1 MDDLAQYNAIF
12 KLIDFTLLQT
22 HLTAFSLQ
30 KKLLA
35 IANDDTIYI
44 YDTKTKKQLF
54 SVKSYDGAINQ
65 LFFLPN
71 SQHILTATSS
81 GRVII
86 YNYKDARYNVRIFS
100 WIKQYKTQLP
110 TRMSAFAFKT
120 ELLAIG
126 TSDGKVRLINLG
138 SYSIIK
144 ELSTT
149 NAAIA
154 TLCFTDTDRL
164 IIADVHGEIFIYDLQ
179 ELEKVKSVVTH
190 LTHTKQLLHIPKSN
204 FLLIHSNQDFITL
217 FNLKTHKILR
227 NEYLKFHINI
237 SYMAISK
244 EGNLLVVLENR
255 EILHITLQ
263 NEKNLKSLLLHN
275 MMHEAYT
282 LVANNPQLLD
292 SKEYKKLEKIYKIKY
307 LNAVN
312 ALQHSDIK
320 KAQHILENCSKIQ
333 SKKED
338 IELLFEAYIHYER
351 FQTLCTQ
358 ELYAPAY
365 ALSEKYPP
373 LQYSKEYKEME
384 KGYKRAYK
392 NAQKQILLMNVQKAK
407 ELLLPYLG
415 VVLKKESINLIL
427 KDNEDFL
434 SFLDALKQMQYHD
447 IKKLLALHPNFSQ
460 LPPYKAFLAKL
471 DATLSNINSALNAAA
486 IQKAT
491 EMMQSIK
498 GISLIKAELK
508 FLEHKAEVI
517 ETLTHNYKENEFKKC
532 YEILDE
538 YPQMFIELKLSKM
551 LEKHWSKL
559 MQKCEKY
566 ALYGNIKGMKQ
577 ILKELIS
584 VISRT
589 KRVGALL
596 RLTFIV
602 AIDDFISQKKFN
614 SAENFIYSYID
625 IFGLDSNLQRVMK
638 EYEKK
643 SSQKLAII
651 IKQQNKVARNAWL
664 HNKLIVD

>member
-22 HLTAFSLQ
+22 HLTAFSLE
-30 KKLLA
+30 KELLA
-35 IANDDTIYI
+35 IANDETIYI
-44 YDTKTKKQLF
+44 YDTKTKNQLYRI
-54 SVKSYDGAINQ
+54 KSHDGAINK
-65 LFFLPN
+65 LFFLPD

-100 WIKQYKTQLP
+100 WIKKYKTQLP
-110 TRMSAFAFKT
+110 TRMSAFAFKR

-138 SYSIIK
+138 SYSIVK
-144 ELSTT
+144 EINAT

-154 TLCFTDTDRL
+154 TLCFTDTEKL
-164 IIADVHGEIFIYDLQ
+164 IIADAHGEIFIYDLQ
-179 ELEKVKSVVTH
+179 KLDKLQSVVTH
-190 LTHTKQLLHIPKSN
+190 LSYTKQLLHIPKSD

-217 FNLKTHKILR
+217 FNLKTHKIVR
-227 NEYLKFHINI
+227 NEYLKFHTNI
-237 SYMAISK
+237 SHMAMSK

-275 MMHEAYT
+275 MMHEAYA

-312 ALQHSDIK
+312 TLQHSDTK

-338 IELLFEAYIHYER
+338 IELLFEAYRYYER
-351 FQTLCTQ
+351 FQTLCMQ
-358 ELYAPAY
+358 KLYAPAY

-392 NAQKQILLMNVQKAK
+392 NAQKQILLMDTQKAK

-427 KDNEDFL
+427 KDNKDFL
-434 SFLDALKQMQYHD
+434 SFLDALKQLQYHD

-471 DATLSNINSALNAAA
+471 EATLSNINSALNAAA

-491 EMMQSIK
+491 AMMERLK
-498 GISLIKAELK
+498 GISLIAEELK
-508 FLEHKAEVI
+508 FLEQKAEMI
-517 ETLTHNYKENEFKKC
+517 EMLMQSYQESEFKKC

-538 YPQMFIELKLSKM
+538 YPQMFMELKLAKM

-566 ALYGNIKGMKQ
+566 TLYGNIKGVKKT
-577 ILKELIS
+577 LKELIS
-584 VISRT
+584 VRSRT

-602 AIDDFISQKKFN
+602 SIDDFLSQKKFS

-625 IFGLDSNLQRVMK
+625 IFGLDSNLQRVMQ

-651 IKQQNKVARNAWL
+651 IKQQNRIARDAWL

>member
-22 HLTAFSLQ
+22 HLTAFSLE
-30 KKLLA
+30 KELLA
-35 IANDDTIYI
+35 IANDETIYI
-44 YDTKTKKQLF
+44 YDTKTKNQLYRI
-54 SVKSYDGAINQ
+54 KSHDGAINK
-65 LFFLPN
+65 LFFLPD

-100 WIKQYKTQLP
+100 WIKKYKTQLP
-110 TRMSAFAFKT
+110 TRMSAFAFKR

-138 SYSIIK
+138 SYSIVK
-144 ELSTT
+144 EINAT

-154 TLCFTDTDRL
+154 TLCFTDTEKL
-164 IIADVHGEIFIYDLQ
+164 IIADAHGEIFIYDLQ
-179 ELEKVKSVVTH
+179 KLDKLQSVVTH
-190 LTHTKQLLHIPKSN
+190 LSYTKQLLHIPKSD

-217 FNLKTHKILR
+217 FNLKTHKIVR
-227 NEYLKFHINI
+227 NEYLKFHTNI
-237 SYMAISK
+237 SHMAMSK

-275 MMHEAYT
+275 MMHEAYA

-312 ALQHSDIK
+312 TLQHSDTK

-338 IELLFEAYIHYER
+338 IELLFEAYRYYER
-351 FQTLCTQ
+351 FQTLCMQ
-358 ELYAPAY
+358 KLYAPAY

-392 NAQKQILLMNVQKAK
+392 NAQKQILLMDTQKAK

-427 KDNEDFL
+427 KDNKDFL
-434 SFLDALKQMQYHD
+434 SFLDALKQLQYHD

-517 ETLTHNYKENEFKKC
+517 EILMQSYQESEFKKC
-532 YEILDE
+532 YEIIDE
-538 YPQMFIELKLSKM
+538 YPQMFVELKLAKM

-566 ALYGNIKGMKQ
+566 ALYGNIKGVKKT
-577 ILKELIS
+577 LKELIS
-584 VISRT
+584 VKSRT
-589 KRVGALL
+589 KRVGELL

-638 EYEKK
+638 EY
-643 SSQKLAII
+643 
-651 IKQQNKVARNAWL
+651 
-664 HNKLIVD
+664 